1 MVIFLPLYTKP
12 FTMRT
17 NYLLCILF
25 FVLLNTITFGQGNN
39 LDKGQIDYVPTKDN
53 LENREW
59 FRNAH
64 FGMFIHWGVSSA
76 LGKEI
81 GWALSGQDIDKYREN
96 IHLFNPKKFDAAAVV
111 KLAKDAGM
119 KYITFTTRH
128 HDSFCMFDTKY
139 SDWSIMNT
147 PYGKDVLKQLA
158 DECKKQ
164 EIRLFC
170 YYSLTDF
177 YRADYCQGNV
187 KKAVGI
193 KSECNWDEYI
203 QFMKNQLT
211 EILTN
216 YGPIYG
222 IWFDGHWDQ
231 VEKIANGRTGNQMR
245 KWHYDG
251 IYKLIHDLQPGC
263 MIVNNHHLSVFPGED
278 FQTFERDLPGENTGG
293 GYSADAIISKDLPL
307 ESNDIIGK
315 SWGYVTGDTIDKSA
329 KELIHLLIKSAGL
342 GANFLLNIGPTPEGE
357 VRPAHRERL
366 LAVGEWLKTYG
377 ETIYGTRK
385 SFMKPAGWGVAV
397 EKREKVYLHIIDPSK
412 TGNTLNLSDFPY
424 KLKQAKWFDTS
435 ETVKFNA
442 GKNEGEIVLQIAEHN
457 KNMIDNVI
465 VLEVKK

>member
-1 MVIFLPLYTKP
+1 MKNLITI
-12 FTMRT
+12 
-17 NYLLCILF
+17 LC
-25 FVLLNTITFGQGNN
+25 FVLLINPFNSTGQGND
-39 LDKGQIDYVPTKDN
+39 LDKGQVAYVPSKEN

-59 FRNAH
+59 FRDAH
-64 FGMFIHWGVSSA
+64 FGMFIHWGVSSV

-81 GWALSGQDIDKYREN
+81 GWALSGQDIDEYRKN
-96 IHLFNPKKFDAAAVV
+96 IQVFNPQKFDAAAIV

-128 HDSFCMFDTKY
+128 HDSFSMFDTKN
-139 SDWSIMNT
+139 SDWNIMNT

-158 DECKKQ
+158 DECRKQ
-164 EIRLFC
+164 EVRLFC

-187 KKAVGI
+187 KKATGI
-193 KSECNWDEYI
+193 KGECNWDSYI

-231 VEKIANGRTGNQMR
+231 VNTKDGKTTTQKRA
-245 KWHYDG
+245 WHYDE

-263 MIVNNHHLSVFPGED
+263 MIVNNHHLAVFPGED

-293 GYSADAIISKDLPL
+293 GFSADAGISESLPL
-307 ESNDIIGK
+307 ETSDIIGK
-315 SWGYVTGDTIDKSA
+315 SWGYVTNDTVNRSP

-342 GANFLLNIGPTPEGE
+342 GGNLLLNIGPTPEGE

-366 LAVGEWLKTYG
+366 LAMGEWLKTYG

-385 SFMKPAGWGVAV
+385 NFMKPAKWGVAV
-397 EKREKVYLHIIDPSK
+397 EKENKIYLHITNPEVLKGKLEIP
-412 TGNTLNLSDFPY
+412 DFPLQPESVTSFETKQQLKY
-424 KLKQAKWFDTS
+424 RVNEQKLL
-435 ETVKFNA
+435 TVELPDLK
-442 GKNEGEIVLQIAEHN
+442 
-457 KNMIDNVI
+457 IDATDQV
-465 VLEVKK
+465 VVVAFQK

>member
-1 MVIFLPLYTKP
+1 MRLVVLSIFL
-12 FTMRT
+12 
-17 NYLLCILF
+17 
-25 FVLLNTITFGQGNN
+25 LLNSTYCFSQGND
-39 LDKGQIDYVPTKDN
+39 LDKGQTGYIPSKEN

-59 FRNAH
+59 FRDAH
-64 FGMFIHWGVSSA
+64 FGMFIHWGISSV

-81 GWALSGQDIDKYREN
+81 GWALSNQNIDEYHQN
-96 IHLFNPKKFDAAAVV
+96 INVFNPEKFDAASVV

-128 HDSFCMFDTKY
+128 HDSFSMFNTKY

-158 DECKKQ
+158 DECQKQ
-164 EIRLFC
+164 GIRLFC

-187 KKAVGI
+187 KKAIGI
-193 KSECNWDEYI
+193 KGECNWDAYI

-231 VEKIANGRTGNQMR
+231 VNNLPGKKTGTQKR
-245 KWHYDG
+245 AWKYDE
-251 IYKLIHDLQPGC
+251 IYSLIHKLQPGC

-278 FQTFERDLPGENTGG
+278 YQTFERDLPGENVGG
-293 GYSADAIISKDLPL
+293 GFSADAVISKDLPL

-315 SWGYVTGDTIDKSA
+315 SWGYVNGDTINRST
-329 KELIHLLIKSAGL
+329 KELVHLLIKSAGL

-357 VRPAHRERL
+357 VREAHKKTL
-366 LAVGEWLKTYG
+366 LEMGDWLKIYG

-385 SFMKPAGWGVAV
+385 SFMKPTVWGIAV
-397 EKREKVYLHIIDPSK
+397 EKGDKVYLHITNPDLIK
-412 TGNTLNLSDFPY
+412 NQIELEDFPY
-424 KLKQAKWFDTS
+424 HLADAYYFESGEKIKTN
-435 ETVKFNA
+435 T
-442 GKNEGEIVLQIAEHN
+442 GKNKSDIKLEISKL
-457 KNMIDNVI
+457 NMLAFDNVI
-465 VLEVKK
+465 VLKIKR

>member
-1 MVIFLPLYTKP
+1 MKKGTA
-12 FTMRT
+12 
-17 NYLLCILF
+17 IL
-25 FVLLNTITFGQGNN
+25 VLLLSLSTFFCNGQGND
-39 LDKGQIDYVPTKDN
+39 LDKGQIDYVPTSEN
-53 LENREW
+53 IENREW
-59 FRNAH
+59 FRDAH
-64 FGMFIHWGVSSA
+64 FGMFIHWGISSV

-81 GWALSGQDIDKYREN
+81 GWALSGQDIDTYREN
-96 IHLFNPKKFDAAAVV
+96 INVFNPQKFNAAAVV

-128 HDSFCMFDTKY
+128 HDSFSMFNTKY

-158 DECKKQ
+158 DECQKQ
-164 EIRLFC
+164 GIRLFC

-187 KKAVGI
+187 KKATGI
-193 KSECNWDEYI
+193 NGDCNWDSYI

-231 VEKIANGRTGNQMR
+231 VNKENNRSTTQKRAWR
-245 KWHYDG
+245 YDE
-251 IYKLIHDLQPGC
+251 IYSLIHKLQPGC
-263 MIVNNHHLSVFPGED
+263 MIVNNHHLAVFPGED

-293 GYSADAIISKDLPL
+293 GYSADATITNSLPL
-307 ESNDIIGK
+307 ESSDIIGK
-315 SWGYVTGDTIDKSA
+315 SWGYVTNDTINRSA

-357 VRPAHRERL
+357 VRLAHKERL
-366 LAVGEWLKTYG
+366 LAMGDWLKTYG

-385 SFMKPAGWGVAV
+385 SFMKPADWGVAV
-397 EKREKVYLHIIDPSK
+397 EKGDKVYLHITNPKAINNNIEFK
-412 TGNTLNLSDFPY
+412 EFPY
-424 KLKQAKWFDTS
+424 TLIAAKWF
-435 ETVKFNA
+435 ET
-442 GKNEGEIVLQIAEHN
+442 GKSINFKTN
-457 KNMIDNVI
+457 KKNNTQSYCKH
-465 VLEVKK
+465 LY

>member
-1 MVIFLPLYTKP
+1 MKNLIRSICFILVLNP
-12 FTMRT
+12 F
-17 NYLLCILF
+17 IS
-25 FVLLNTITFGQGNN
+25 IGQGNN
-39 LDKGQIDYVPTKDN
+39 LDKGQAGYVPSKEN

-59 FRNAH
+59 FRDAH
-64 FGMFIHWGVSSA
+64 FGMFIHWGVSCV

-96 IHLFNPKKFDAAAVV
+96 IHVFNPQKFDAAAVV

-128 HDSFCMFDTKY
+128 HDSFSMFNTKY

-158 DECKKQ
+158 DECQKQ
-164 EIRLFC
+164 DIRLFC

-187 KKAVGI
+187 KKATGI
-193 KSECNWDEYI
+193 EGECNWESYI

-231 VEKIANGRTGNQMR
+231 VENLPGSKSGVQKRAWQ
-245 KWHYDG
+245 YDE
-251 IYKLIHDLQPGC
+251 IYQLIHDLQPGC
-263 MIVNNHHLSVFPGED
+263 MIVNNHHLSVFQGED

-293 GYSADAIISKDLPL
+293 GFSADAGVSGNLPL
-307 ESNDIIGK
+307 ETSDIIGK
-315 SWGYVTGDTIDKSA
+315 SWGYSTNDTVNRSA
-329 KELIHLLIKSAGL
+329 TELIHMLIKSAGL

-357 VRPAHRERL
+357 VQPAQSKRL
-366 LAVGEWLKTYG
+366 LAMGDWLKTYG

-397 EKREKVYLHIIDPSK
+397 EKGDKVYLHIIDPSK

-424 KLKQAKWFDTS
+424 ELKQGKWFDTK
-435 ETVKFNA
+435 ENVKFNA
-442 GKNEGEIVLQIAEHN
+442 GKAKGEIGLQIDEHKN
-457 KNMIDNVI
+457 NMIDNVI

>member
-1 MVIFLPLYTKP
+1 MKNLITI
-12 FTMRT
+12 
-17 NYLLCILF
+17 LC
-25 FVLLNTITFGQGNN
+25 FVLLINPFNSTGQGND
-39 LDKGQIDYVPTKDN
+39 LDKGQVAYVPSKEN

-59 FRNAH
+59 FRDAH
-64 FGMFIHWGVSSA
+64 FGMFIHWGVSSV

-81 GWALSGQDIDKYREN
+81 GWALSGQDIDEYRKN
-96 IHLFNPKKFDAAAVV
+96 IHVFNPQKFDAAAIV

-128 HDSFCMFDTKY
+128 HDSFSMFDTKY
-139 SDWSIMNT
+139 SDWNIMNT

-158 DECKKQ
+158 DECRKQ
-164 EIRLFC
+164 EVRLFC

-187 KKAVGI
+187 KKATGI
-193 KSECNWDEYI
+193 KGECNWDSYI

-231 VEKIANGRTGNQMR
+231 VNTKDGKTTTQKRA
-245 KWHYDG
+245 WHYDE

-263 MIVNNHHLSVFPGED
+263 MIVNNHHLAVFPGED

-293 GYSADAIISKDLPL
+293 GFSADAGISESLPL
-307 ESNDIIGK
+307 ETSDIIGK
-315 SWGYVTGDTIDKSA
+315 SWGYVTNDTVNRSP

-342 GANFLLNIGPTPEGE
+342 GGNLLLNIGPTPEGE

-366 LAVGEWLKTYG
+366 LALGEWLKTYG

-385 SFMKPAGWGVAV
+385 NFMKPAKWGVAV
-397 EKREKVYLHIIDPSK
+397 EKENKIYLHITNPEVLKGKLEIP
-412 TGNTLNLSDFPY
+412 DFPLQPESVTSFETKQQLEY
-424 KLKQAKWFDTS
+424 RVNEQKLL
-435 ETVKFNA
+435 TVELPDLK
-442 GKNEGEIVLQIAEHN
+442 
-457 KNMIDNVI
+457 IDATDQV
-465 VLEVKK
+465 VVVAFQK